1 MCFTGQPELV
11 ILSIIKN
18 RPDLN
23 ILNRRCLSQW
33 FNQKVECPLCKKQPT
48 IAWRDR
54 KEKRMIDLFLD
65 PAPVGPDGNIVD
77 LTDADPR
84 VLELHRHL
92 TEAQAT
98 HEANIQA
105 LNTENQN
112 LKVLL
117 EERKVAFQRTHSDL
131 TQAQRVLATQIT
143 QIKTLEH
150 QVKSSRE
157 NAAALQTELRSQIE
171 LVGKLQMTATAFE
184 FLQVPPFRP
193 VHIPGHDGP

>member
-1 MCFTGQPELV
+1 
-11 ILSIIKN
+11 
-18 RPDLN
+18 
-23 ILNRRCLSQW
+23 
-33 FNQKVECPLCKKQPT
+33 
-48 IAWRDR
+48 
-54 KEKRMIDLFLD
+54 MIDLFLD